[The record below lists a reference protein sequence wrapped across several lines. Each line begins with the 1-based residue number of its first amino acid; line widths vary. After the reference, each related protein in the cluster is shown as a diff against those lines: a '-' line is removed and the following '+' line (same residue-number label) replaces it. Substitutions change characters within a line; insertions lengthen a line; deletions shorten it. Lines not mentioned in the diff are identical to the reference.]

1 MSIYILSGISSFL
14 SGMGIGGGAA
24 FIIFA
29 TMLNILDISSARAY
43 NLILFV
49 AIGISI
55 IIKNINKKIFNK
67 EYFKTLFIIIIGC
80 IIGYLINK
88 SMPEKIIKICFY
100 SFMIII
106 GGYEIIS
113 CLITIKN
120 EKNNIR
126 KE

>member
-1 MSIYILSGISSFL
+1 MIYVLSGISSFI

-24 FIIFA
+24 FILFA
-29 TMLNILDISSARAY
+29 TLFSLADINNARAY

-49 AIGISI
+49 SLGISI
-55 IIKNINKKIFNK
+55 ILRNINKKALDK
-67 EYFKTLFIIIIGC
+67 EYFKSIIVIGIGC
-80 IIGYLINK
+80 IIGYFFNK
-88 SMPEKIIKICFY
+88 MIQENILKTTFY
-100 SFMIII
+100 IFMIII
-106 GGYEIIS
+106 GVYEIIS